1 MESID
6 EKGYLN
12 EVDASRG
19 RCICEVE
26 VDPSIGLYWSSA
38 AQLVLIYGLSSG
50 RLSGKLRTKRKVY
63 CEGEEQTTR
72 FYPSRFSSLM
82 DPSGWSRP
90 SRLFRPLK
98 SAIRWNP
105 PVWPAPSFRETY
117 DRLSSTTPCTVPG
130 SHQSHQSRR
139 HQLVV
144 CYHHSCLVVS
154 CLVCE
159 VKRLLSTPLVLP

>member
-117 DRLSSTTPCTVPG
+117 DSVDDTVYCTWQPSIPSITPSSTRCVLP
-130 SHQSHQSRR
+130 S
-139 HQLVV
+139 LV
-144 CYHHSCLVVS
+144 SCRVVS
-154 CLVCE
+154 CL
-159 VKRLLSTPLVLP
+159 